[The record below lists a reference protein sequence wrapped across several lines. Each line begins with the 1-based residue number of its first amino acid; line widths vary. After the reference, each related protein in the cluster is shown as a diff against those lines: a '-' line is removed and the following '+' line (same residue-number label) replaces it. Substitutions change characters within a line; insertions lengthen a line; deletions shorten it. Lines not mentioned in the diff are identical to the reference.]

1 MSTLR
6 QALADYLTM
15 RRALGYK
22 MDKAERLLGQFVAFA
37 EDRGET
43 HVRTETALAWATL
56 PADAAAIWT
65 SRRLAE
71 VRLFAR
77 HLHTLD
83 PRTEVPP
90 ADLLPAKTRRATP
103 YLYTPLEIAALM
115 QATAI
120 LRGPH
125 VQATYRT
132 LIGLLAATGMRIG
145 EAIALDQGDFDAGSG
160 MVTIR
165 HGKFDKARALPL
177 HPTTVAALDAYL
189 RRDGRPRPEGPP
201 VLLISSRGKR
211 LGYGTVHWVFHKLL
225 NHCAIVPRSAA
236 CRPRIHDLRHSFAVS
251 TIADDYRSGAPGS
264 RLAILSTYLGHA
276 DPGDTYWYLSAAPE
290 LLGLAGERLERHL
303 KQRTEANLD
312 HKICAACATD
322 QLPGDA

>member
-1 MSTLR
+1 MSHLR
-6 QALADYLTM
+6 DALADYLTL

-22 MDKAERLLGQFVAFA
+22 MDKAERLLGQFTAFA
-37 EDRGET
+37 GERGET
-43 HVRTETALAWATL
+43 HIRIETALTWATK
-56 PADAAAIWT
+56 PAGAAAIWT

-77 HLHTLD
+77 HLQTLD

-90 ADLLPAKTRRATP
+90 ADLLPAQARRATP
-103 YLYTPLEIAALM
+103 YLYSPQEIAALM
-115 QATAI
+115 HATTI
-120 LRGPH
+120 LRGSH

-145 EAIALDQGDFDAGSG
+145 EAIALDQGDFDAASG
-160 MVTIR
+160 ILTIR

-189 RRDGRPRPEGPP
+189 RLDGRPRPEGAQ
-201 VLLISSRGKR
+201 VLLINSRGKR

-225 NHCAIVPRSAA
+225 HHCAIVPRSAA

-251 TIADDYRSGAPGS
+251 TIVDDYRSGNPGS

-276 DPGDTYWYLSAAPE
+276 DPGATYWYLSAAPE

-303 KQRTEANLD
+303 AGG
-312 HKICAACATD
+312 A
-322 QLPGDA
+322 

>member
-22 MDKAERLLGQFVAFA
+22 MDKAERLLGQFTAFA
-37 EDRGET
+37 GERGET
-43 HVRTETALAWATL
+43 HVRTETALTWATK
-56 PADAAAIWT
+56 PAGAAAIWT

-77 HLHTLD
+77 HLQTLD

-90 ADLLPAKTRRATP
+90 ADLLSAQARRATP
-103 YLYTPLEIAALM
+103 YLYAPQEIAALM

-145 EAIALDQGDFDAGSG
+145 EAIGLDRDDFDAGSG

-177 HPTTVAALDAYL
+177 HPSSVAALDDYL
-189 RRDGRPRPEGPP
+189 RRDDRPQKGNTPT
-201 VLLISSRGKR
+201 LLISSTGKR
-211 LGYGTVHWVFHKLL
+211 LRYTVVQPIFHKLL
-225 NHCAIVPRSAA
+225 QHCGIAPRSAA

-251 TIADDYRSGAPGS
+251 TIVDDYRSGNPGS

-276 DPGDTYWYLSAAPE
+276 DPGATYWYLSAAPE

-303 KQRTEANLD
+303 AGG
-312 HKICAACATD
+312 A
-322 QLPGDA
+322 

>member
-1 MSTLR
+1 MSRLH

-22 MDKAERLLGQFVAFA
+22 MDKAERLLGQFTAFA
-37 EDRGET
+37 GERGET
-43 HVRTETALAWATL
+43 HIRTETALAWATL
-56 PADAAAIWT
+56 PSGADVIWT

-90 ADLLPAKTRRATP
+90 ADLLPAHVRRATP
-103 YLYTPLEIAALM
+103 YLYTPQEIAALM
-115 QATAI
+115 QAAVI
-120 LRGPH
+120 LRGSH

-145 EAIALDQGDFDAGSG
+145 EAISLDRDDFDASSG

-177 HPTTVAALDAYL
+177 HPSTVAALDDYL
-189 RRDGRPRPEGPP
+189 RRDDRPRKGNTPT
-201 VLLISSRGKR
+201 LLISSTGKR
-211 LGYGTVHWVFHKLL
+211 LRYTVVQPIFHKLL
-225 NHCAIVPRSAA
+225 HHCGIAPRSAA

-251 TIADDYRSGAPGS
+251 TIVDDYRSGNPGS

-290 LLGLAGERLERHL
+290 LLGLASDRLERHL
-303 KQRTEANLD
+303 A
-312 HKICAACATD
+312 
-322 QLPGDA
+322 GDA

>member
-1 MSTLR
+1 MSPLR
-6 QALADYLTM
+6 NALADYLTM

-22 MDKAERLLGQFVAFA
+22 LDKAERLLGQFTTFA

-43 HVRTETALAWATL
+43 HIRTETALAWATR
-56 PADAAAIWT
+56 PAGADAIWT

-77 HLHTLD
+77 HLRTLD
-83 PRTEVPP
+83 GVSEVPP
-90 ADLLPAKTRRATP
+90 ADLLPAQARRATP
-103 YLYTPLEIAALM
+103 YLYTLQEIAALM
-115 QATAI
+115 RATVI
-120 LRGPH
+120 LRGSH

-145 EAIALDQGDFDAGSG
+145 EAIALDHDDFDAGSG

-177 HPTTVAALDAYL
+177 HPTTVAALDDYL
-189 RRDGRPRPEGPP
+189 GRDDRPGPAGIST
-201 VLLISSRGKR
+201 LLVSSRGKR
-211 LGYGTVHWVFHKLL
+211 LRYGTVQPIFHKLL
-225 NHCAIVPRSAA
+225 HHCGIAPRSST

-251 TIADDYRSGAPGS
+251 TIVDDYRMGDPGS

-276 DPGDTYWYLSAAPE
+276 DPGDTYWYLSAAPD

-303 KQRTEANLD
+303 A
-312 HKICAACATD
+312 
-322 QLPGDA
+322 GDA

>member
-1 MSTLR
+1 MSHLR
-6 QALADYLTM
+6 DALADYLTL

-22 MDKAERLLGQFVAFA
+22 MDKAERLLGQFTIFA
-37 EDRGET
+37 EEHGDT
-43 HVRTETALAWATL
+43 HIRTETALVWATK
-56 PADAAAIWT
+56 PAGAAAIWT

-77 HLHTLD
+77 HLQTLD

-90 ADLLPAKTRRATP
+90 ADLLPAQACRATP
-103 YLYTPLEIAALM
+103 YLYSPQEIAALM
-115 QATAI
+115 HATTI
-120 LRGPH
+120 LRGSH

-145 EAIALDQGDFDAGSG
+145 EAIGLDRDDFDAGSG

-177 HPTTVAALDAYL
+177 HPSTVAALDDYL
-189 RRDGRPRPEGPP
+189 CRDDRPRSSGMPP
-201 VLLISSRGKR
+201 LLISSRSKR
-211 LGYGTVHWVFHKLL
+211 MRYSTVQPIFHKLL
-225 NHCAIVPRSAA
+225 HHCGIAPRSAA

-251 TIADDYRSGAPGS
+251 TIVDDYRSGNPGS

-276 DPGDTYWYLSAAPE
+276 DPGATYWYLSAAPE

-303 KQRTEANLD
+303 R
-312 HKICAACATD
+312 
-322 QLPGDA
+322 GDA

>member
-1 MSTLR
+1 VSHLR
-6 QALADYLTM
+6 NALADYLTM

-22 MDKAERLLGQFVAFA
+22 MDKAERLLGQFVTFA

-43 HVRTETALAWATL
+43 HVRAGTALAWATK
-56 PADAAAIWT
+56 PAGADAIWT

-77 HLHTLD
+77 HLRTLD
-83 PRTEVPP
+83 PRTEVP
-90 ADLLPAKTRRATP
+90 ADDLLPAQIRRATP
-103 YLYTPLEIAALM
+103 YLYTPREIAALM
-115 QATAI
+115 RATGN
-120 LRGPH
+120 LRGTH

-145 EAIALDQGDFDAGSG
+145 EAIGLDRDDFDAGGG

-177 HPTTVAALDAYL
+177 HPTTVAALQDYL
-189 RRDGRPRPEGPP
+189 HG
-201 VLLISSRGKR
+201 I
-211 LGYGTVHWVFHKLL
+211 
-225 NHCAIVPRSAA
+225 APRSAA

-251 TIADDYRSGAPGS
+251 TIIDDYRTGDPGS

-303 KQRTEANLD
+303 A
-312 HKICAACATD
+312 
-322 QLPGDA
+322 GDA

>member
-1 MSTLR
+1 MSNLR
-6 QALADYLTM
+6 QALTDYLTM

-22 MDKAERLLGQFVAFA
+22 MDKAERLLGQFTAFA
-37 EDRGET
+37 EERDET

-56 PADAAAIWT
+56 PSGADAIWT

-77 HLHTLD
+77 HLRTLD

-90 ADLLPAKTRRATP
+90 ADLLPARGRRATP
-103 YLYTPLEIAALM
+103 YLYTPQEIVALM
-115 QATAI
+115 RATSH
-120 LRGPH
+120 LRGSH

-132 LIGLLAATGMRIG
+132 LIGLLAATGMRVG
-145 EAIALDQGDFDAGSG
+145 EAIGLDRDDFDAGSG
-160 MVTIR
+160 MLTIR
-165 HGKFDKARALPL
+165 HGKFDKSRALPL
-177 HPTTVAALDAYL
+177 HPTTAAALDDYL
-189 RRDGRPRPEGPP
+189 RRDDRPRPAGMPT
-201 VLLISSRGKR
+201 LLISSTGKR
-211 LGYGTVHWVFHKLL
+211 LRYTVVQPIFHKLL
-225 NHCAIVPRSAA
+225 HHCGIPPRSAT

-251 TIADDYRSGAPGS
+251 TIVDDYQSGDPGS

-303 KQRTEANLD
+303 R
-312 HKICAACATD
+312 
-322 QLPGDA
+322 GDA

>member
-22 MDKAERLLGQFVAFA
+22 MDKAERLLGQFTAFA
-37 EDRGET
+37 GERGET
-43 HVRTETALAWATL
+43 HIRTETALTWATK
-56 PADAAAIWT
+56 PAGAAAIWT

-77 HLHTLD
+77 HLQTLD

-90 ADLLPAKTRRATP
+90 ADLLPAQTRRATP
-103 YLYTPLEIAALM
+103 YLYTPQEIAALM
-115 QATAI
+115 QATII
-120 LRGPH
+120 LRGSH

-132 LIGLLAATGMRIG
+132 LIGLLATTGMRIG
-145 EAIALDQGDFDAGSG
+145 EAIGLDRDDFDAGSG

-177 HPTTVAALDAYL
+177 HPSTVAALDGYL
-189 RRDGRPRPEGPP
+189 YRDDRPRPAGMPP
-201 VLLISSRGKR
+201 LLISSRGKR
-211 LGYGTVHWVFHKLL
+211 LRYTVVQPIFHKLL
-225 NHCAIVPRSAA
+225 HHCGIAPRSAA

-251 TIADDYRSGAPGS
+251 TIVDGYRSGDPGS

-276 DPGDTYWYLSAAPE
+276 DPGATYWYLSSAPE

-303 KQRTEANLD
+303 R
-312 HKICAACATD
+312 
-322 QLPGDA
+322 GDA

>member
-6 QALADYLTM
+6 QALVDYLTM

-22 MDKAERLLGQFVAFA
+22 MDKAERLLGQFVTFA
-37 EDRGET
+37 EDRGEV

-56 PADAAAIWT
+56 PAGGAATWI

-77 HLHTLD
+77 HLRTLD
-83 PRTEVPP
+83 EVTEVPP
-90 ADLLPAKTRRATP
+90 DDLLPARGHRATP
-103 YLYTPLEIAALM
+103 YLYTPQEITDLM
-115 QATAI
+115 RATSI
-120 LRGPH
+120 LRGSH

-145 EAIALDQGDFDAGSG
+145 EAIGLDRDDFDAGNG
-160 MVTIR
+160 IVTIR

-177 HPTTVAALDAYL
+177 HPSTVAALDDYL
-189 RRDGRPRPEGPP
+189 RRDDRPRERNTPT
-201 VLLISSRGKR
+201 LLISSTAKR
-211 LGYGTVHWVFHKLL
+211 LRYTAVQPIFQKMLR
-225 NHCAIVPRSAA
+225 HCGIAPHSAT

-251 TIADDYRSGAPGS
+251 TIVDDYRSGDPGS

-303 KQRTEANLD
+303 R
-312 HKICAACATD
+312 
-322 QLPGDA
+322 GDA

>member
-15 RRALGYK
+15 RRSLGYK
-22 MDKAERLLGQFVAFA
+22 MDKAERLLGQFTAFA
-37 EDRGET
+37 GERGET
-43 HVRTETALAWATL
+43 HIRSETALVWATK
-56 PADAAAIWT
+56 PPGAAAIWT

-77 HLHTLD
+77 HLQTLD

-90 ADLLPAKTRRATP
+90 ADLLPAQVRRATP
-103 YLYTPLEIAALM
+103 YLYSPQEIAALM
-115 QATAI
+115 QATMI
-120 LRGPH
+120 LRGSH

-145 EAIALDQGDFDAGSG
+145 EAISLDRDDFDAGSG

-177 HPTTVAALDAYL
+177 HPSTITALDNYL
-189 RRDGRPRPEGPP
+189 RRDDRPRPAGMPP
-201 VLLISSRGKR
+201 LLINSRGKR
-211 LGYGTVHWVFHKLL
+211 LRYNTVQPIFHKLL
-225 NHCAIVPRSAA
+225 HHCVIAPRSAA

-251 TIADDYRSGAPGS
+251 TIVDDYRSGNPGS
-264 RLAILSTYLGHA
+264 HLAILSTYLGHA
-276 DPGDTYWYLSAAPE
+276 NPGATYWYLSAAPE

-303 KQRTEANLD
+303 AGG
-312 HKICAACATD
+312 A
-322 QLPGDA
+322 

>member
-1 MSTLR
+1 MSNLH

-22 MDKAERLLGQFVAFA
+22 MDKAERLLGQFTAFA
-37 EDRGET
+37 EERGET

-56 PADAAAIWT
+56 PSGAAAIWT

-71 VRLFAR
+71 VRPFAR
-77 HLHTLD
+77 HLRTLD

-90 ADLLPAKTRRATP
+90 ADLLPARGRRATP
-103 YLYTPLEIAALM
+103 YLYTPQEVADLM
-115 QATAI
+115 RATAI
-120 LRGPH
+120 LRGSH

-132 LIGLLAATGMRIG
+132 LIGLLAATGMRVG
-145 EAIALDQGDFDAGSG
+145 EAIGLDRGDFDAAQG

-177 HPTTVAALDAYL
+177 HPTTVTALDDYL
-189 RRDGRPRPEGPP
+189 CRDDRPRHAGMPT
-201 VLLISSRGKR
+201 LLISSTGKR
-211 LGYGTVHWVFHKLL
+211 LRYTVVQPIFHKLL
-225 NHCAIVPRSAA
+225 HHCGIAPRSAT

-251 TIADDYRSGAPGS
+251 TIVDDYRSGNPGS

-276 DPGDTYWYLSAAPE
+276 DPGSTYWYLSAAPE

-303 KQRTEANLD
+303 R
-312 HKICAACATD
+312 
-322 QLPGDA
+322 GDA

>member
-1 MSTLR
+1 MNRLR
-6 QALADYLTM
+6 NVLADYLTM

-22 MDKAERLLGQFVAFA
+22 MDKTERLLGQFIAFA
-37 EDRGET
+37 ADRGET

-56 PADAAAIWT
+56 PVGADPIWT

-77 HLHTLD
+77 HLRTLD
-83 PRTEVPP
+83 GVSEVPP
-90 ADLLPAKTRRATP
+90 DDLLPARGRCATP
-103 YLYTPLEIAALM
+103 YLYTPEEIAALM
-115 QATAI
+115 QTTAI
-120 LRGPH
+120 LRGSH

-132 LIGLLAATGMRIG
+132 LIGLLAATGMRVG

-165 HGKFDKARALPL
+165 RAKFDKARALPL

-189 RRDGRPRPEGPP
+189 RLDNRPRPEGPQ

-211 LGYGTVHWVFHKLL
+211 LRYGTVHWVFHKLL
-225 NHCAIVPRSAA
+225 HHCGIGPRSAA

-251 TIADDYRSGAPGS
+251 TIADDYRMGDPGS

-290 LLGLAGERLERHL
+290 LLGLAGERLDRHL
-303 KQRTEANLD
+303 A
-312 HKICAACATD
+312 
-322 QLPGDA
+322 GDA